1 MESLRL
7 DPRNILLLASL
18 AFNLLVL
25 GAAGSQLVFEKP
37 PRRERYSGPAYTDI
51 LPRTFFLALDPERR
65 RALAERF
72 ATERKAFRDGRREMR
87 EAALKVADT
96 LKAEP
101 YDVAKAEAAL
111 ARYDEISRSMID
123 RGSAVSRALV
133 AGLKPEERV
142 LLADKIRD
150 RAQHPR
156 WRRRRES
163 SE

>member
-1 MESLRL
+1 MEPWRL
-7 DPRNILLLASL
+7 DPRNIVLLASL

-25 GAAGSQLVFEKP
+25 GAIGSHFLFEKQP
-37 PRRERYSGPAYTDI
+37 TRERYSGPAFTDI

-72 ATERKAFRDGRREMR
+72 AGDRKAFRDGRRDMR
-87 EAALKVADT
+87 QAAIKVADT

-101 YDVAKAEAAL
+101 YNAAETEAAL
-111 ARYDEISRSMID
+111 ARYDAISRSMID
-123 RGSAVSRALV
+123 RGATVSRDLV
-133 AGLKPEERV
+133 ATLKPEERA

-150 RAQHPR
+150 RAEHPR
-156 WRRRRES
+156 RPHRR

>member
-1 MESLRL
+1 MEPWRL
-7 DPRNILLLASL
+7 DPRNIVLLASL

-25 GAAGSQLVFEKP
+25 GAIGSHFLFEKQP
-37 PRRERYSGPAYTDI
+37 TRERYSGPAFTDI

-72 ATERKAFRDGRREMR
+72 AGDRKAFRDGRRDMR
-87 EAALKVADT
+87 QAAIKVADT

-101 YDVAKAEAAL
+101 YNAAETDAAL
-111 ARYDEISRSMID
+111 ARYDAISRSMID
-123 RGSAVSRALV
+123 RGATVSRDLV
-133 AGLKPEERV
+133 ATLKPEERT

-150 RAQHPR
+150 RAEHPR
-156 WRRRRES
+156 RPHRR

>member
-1 MESLRL
+1 MEPWRL
-7 DPRNILLLASL
+7 DPRNIVLLASL

-25 GAAGSQLVFEKP
+25 GAIGSHFLFEKQP
-37 PRRERYSGPAYTDI
+37 TRERYSGPAFTDI

-72 ATERKAFRDGRREMR
+72 AGDRKAFRDGRRDMR
-87 EAALKVADT
+87 QAAIKVADT

-101 YDVAKAEAAL
+101 YNAAETEAAL
-111 ARYDEISRSMID
+111 ARYDAISRSMID
-123 RGSAVSRALV
+123 RGATVSRDLV
-133 AGLKPEERV
+133 ATLKPEERT

-150 RAQHPR
+150 RAEHPR
-156 WRRRRES
+156 RPHRR

>member
-1 MESLRL
+1 MESWRL
-7 DPRNILLLASL
+7 DPRNIVLLASL

-25 GAAGSQLVFEKP
+25 GAIGSHFLFEKQP
-37 PRRERYSGPAYTDI
+37 TRERYSGPAFTDI

-72 ATERKAFRDGRREMR
+72 AGDRKAFRDGRRDMR
-87 EAALKVADT
+87 QAAIKVADT

-101 YDVAKAEAAL
+101 YNAAETEAAL
-111 ARYDEISRSMID
+111 ARYNAISRSMID
-123 RGSAVSRALV
+123 RGATVSRDLV
-133 AGLKPEERV
+133 ATLKPEERT

-150 RAQHPR
+150 RAEHPR
-156 WRRRRES
+156 RPHRR

>member
-1 MESLRL
+1 MESWRL
-7 DPRNILLLASL
+7 DPRNIVLLASL

-25 GAAGSQLVFEKP
+25 GAIGSHFLFEKQP
-37 PRRERYSGPAYTDI
+37 TRERYSGPAFTDI

-72 ATERKAFRDGRREMR
+72 AGDRKAFRDGRRDMR
-87 EAALKVADT
+87 QAAIKVADT

-101 YDVAKAEAAL
+101 YNAAETEAAL
-111 ARYDEISRSMID
+111 ARYDAISRSMID
-123 RGSAVSRALV
+123 RGATVSRDLV
-133 AGLKPEERV
+133 ATLKPEERT

-150 RAQHPR
+150 RAEHPR
-156 WRRRRES
+156 RPHRR

>member
-1 MESLRL
+1 MEPWRL
-7 DPRNILLLASL
+7 DPRNIVLLASL

-25 GAAGSQLVFEKP
+25 GAIGSHFLFEKQP
-37 PRRERYSGPAYTDI
+37 TRERYSGPAFTDI

-72 ATERKAFRDGRREMR
+72 AGDRKAFRDGRRDMR
-87 EAALKVADT
+87 QAAIKVADT

-101 YDVAKAEAAL
+101 YNAAETEAAL
-111 ARYDEISRSMID
+111 ARYNAISRSMID
-123 RGSAVSRALV
+123 RGATVSRDLV
-133 AGLKPEERV
+133 ATLKPEERT

-150 RAQHPR
+150 RAEHPR
-156 WRRRRES
+156 RPHRR

>member
-1 MESLRL
+1 MESWRL
-7 DPRNILLLASL
+7 DPRNIVLLASL

-25 GAAGSQLVFEKP
+25 GAIGSHFLFEKQP
-37 PRRERYSGPAYTDI
+37 TRERYSGPAFTDI

-72 ATERKAFRDGRREMR
+72 AGDRKAFRDGRRDMR
-87 EAALKVADT
+87 QAAIKVADT

-101 YDVAKAEAAL
+101 YDAAETEAAL
-111 ARYDEISRSMID
+111 ARYDAISRSMID
-123 RGSAVSRALV
+123 RGATVSRDLV
-133 AGLKPEERV
+133 ATLKPEERT

-150 RAQHPR
+150 RAEHPR
-156 WRRRRES
+156 RPHRR